1 MIYLFF
7 CLICKYVLTTYCS
20 ETMLSP
26 GGKLIEKLQNNKKDT
41 YKCKESTIKLCKYNS
56 EHIWNSIWIHL
67 RTCSW
72 LNKSISADQ
81 CSEFGVVSR
90 SLSKTE

>member
-7 CLICKYVLTTYCS
+7 CLVCKYVFTIYCS

-26 GGKLIEKLQNNKKDT
+26 DDKLIEKLQYSKKDT
-41 YKCKESTIKLCKYNS
+41 YKCKESTIKLGKYNS
-56 EHIWNSIWIHL
+56 EHICNSIWIHWK
-67 RTCSW
+67 TCSW
-72 LNKSISADQ
+72 LNKSINTEQ
-81 CSEFGVVSR
+81 CSEFGLVSR